1 MGEIAG
7 ISTLPFPKS
16 QLLSLFAPNNRY
28 EQCSILNKNK
38 SGYNLIVNCSQD
50 IRFTTTLYSDGIIL
64 QTVETMRYTMER
76 RQTWYVTLRNT
87 VSSYM
92 RDLIQLYNSIF
103 ALFLLV
109 LFSFQAKRPSWPLK
123 APSSRQ
129 NTLSWPD
136 QKVGGN
142 HIIYITDNGW

>member
-76 RQTWYVTLRNT
+76 KQT
-87 VSSYM
+87 
-92 RDLIQLYNSIF
+92 
-103 ALFLLV
+103 
-109 LFSFQAKRPSWPLK
+109 
-123 APSSRQ
+123 
-129 NTLSWPD
+129 
-136 QKVGGN
+136 
-142 HIIYITDNGW
+142 